1 LHYIASKDPIQLAK
15 MLETAGTKLRRMRI
29 LRQLSL
35 EDVARGTRISVARL
49 ADLETD
55 EYSNFPNIAYAKGFL
70 RSYAKFLN
78 LDLRTY
84 LDAFEDTSTFGL
96 DDYQYLSEKP
106 VGVYRIPRRPQQ
118 RPRFRRSRML
128 ATASVVGVFAIVVM
142 VWFLYK
148 TAQRLGDLNKLAERQ
163 EAREHGGGT
172 RPGAESPAARQMQP
186 VSSSPTPTVSPSP
199 EGTPTSSDSMGRE
212 LVALT
217 LAESSPSAVLTQ
229 LSAPAANVPLLPTAD
244 TDGTARIL
252 ALRSMMQKPFLLGS
266 PSSPV
271 NNVVG
276 GGSSV
281 GAPRATGMLTQG
293 IDAGGSRFY
302 VHMLDK
308 NSVDIFRTGVPLPP
322 KPVGN
327 TLD

>member
-1 LHYIASKDPIQLAK
+1 
-15 MLETAGTKLRRMRI
+15 MVETAGTKLRRMRI

-78 LDLRTY
+78 LDLRAY
-84 LDAFEDTSTFGL
+84 LDAFEDASTFGL
-96 DDYQYLSEKP
+96 DDYQYLSDKP

-118 RPRFRRSRML
+118 RPRFRRKRLL
-128 ATASVVGVFAIVVM
+128 ATASVVGVFTIVAM

-163 EAREHGGGT
+163 EAREHGGA
-172 RPGAESPAARQMQP
+172 RPGAEAPSAARQILP
-186 VSSSPTPTVSPSP
+186 VAASPTPKASPSP
-199 EGTPTSSDSMGRE
+199 EGTPTSSDSVGRE

-229 LSAPAANVPLLPTAD
+229 LSAPAANVPVLLPAASNV
-244 TDGTARIL
+244 DGTARIL
-252 ALRSMMQKPFLLGS
+252 ALRSMLQKPLLPGS
-266 PSSPV
+266 PDNQVSSAAGASQAGAARPAGV
-271 NNVVG
+271 PAPG
-276 GGSSV
+276 GVS
-281 GAPRATGMLTQG
+281 A
-293 IDAGGSRFY
+293 DGSRFY

-322 KPVGN
+322 KRVGN